1 MSPADIPM
9 SPAETAWLRGRH
21 GAVYLVLQ
29 ASLESPLAALVPGT
43 ACTIDAALAHFR
55 HTGDAVTVRRLE
67 AIALTVHALNLG
79 LRSGAGDDVVAHR
92 RRLNGLAKDW
102 LAAAPMFPAE
112 ARREAMKAA

>member
-1 MSPADIPM
+1 MMRGDAGI
-9 SPAETAWLRGRH
+9 SPAEAAWLRGRH
-21 GAVYLVLQ
+21 GAVYFVLQ
-29 ASLESPLAALVPGT
+29 ASLESPLAAMVPGT

-55 HTGDAVTVRRLE
+55 HVGDAATVCRLE

-79 LRSGAGDDVVAHR
+79 LSAGAGDDVVAHR

-112 ARREAMKAA
+112 AGRDALKVA